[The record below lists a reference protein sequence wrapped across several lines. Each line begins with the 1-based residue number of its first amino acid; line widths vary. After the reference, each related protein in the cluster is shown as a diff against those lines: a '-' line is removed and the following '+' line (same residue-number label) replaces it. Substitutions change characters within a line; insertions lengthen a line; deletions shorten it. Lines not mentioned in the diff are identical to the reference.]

1 MSESYG
7 RSCSANSFATRATS
21 APKLSPRSSGNLRR
35 RSRLHRSA
43 GQVCPE
49 PGQGSRRPRRFDK
62 ALARNRPAV
71 SFEPCPRAW
80 HQDNGLKGQ
89 CRSPM
94 RERWSHARSLR
105 DTASA
110 VGCEDMSMSASA
122 GAFRAVDSRRH
133 PGRRDLSVAG
143 ARTQNFVTT
152 CYLPRLRREVTRGG
166 EQMVQHL
173 VLR

>member
-1 MSESYG
+1 MAEDARQTRSRQG
-7 RSCSANSFATRATS
+7 R
-21 APKLSPRSSGNLRR
+21 PRR
-35 RSRLHRSA
+35 RSYLRARAATCAGAPACIDRPVRFVRSQA
-43 GQVCPE
+43 KEVGGRDV
-49 PGQGSRRPRRFDK
+49 SIRRWP
-62 ALARNRPAV
+62 RNRPAMF
-71 SFEPCPRAW
+71 FEPCPRAW
-80 HQDNGLKGQ
+80 HQDNGREGQ

-152 CYLPRLRREVTRGG
+152 CYLPRLRREVTSGG
-166 EQMVQHL
+166 ERVAQHL